1 MKELLSISSLSDED
15 IQTIFKKA
23 KFFLNSK
30 EKAYHRHPS
39 RRICLFFLE
48 DSTRTRLS
56 FDIAARNLGA
66 QTMMFATGGSSM
78 SKGESL
84 GDTLR
89 ILNKYQFDAYVIR
102 TENAGAPWLFKRYT
116 PSPIINAGDG
126 AHEHPSQALLDA
138 FTLLETWKE
147 IKGKRICLLGD
158 VIHSRVAGSNIRLLS
173 RLGAKVILCGPG
185 TLLPRKLP
193 KEWEEHWGV
202 EMEEKMEKAIEGVDA
217 VMTWRL
223 QKERMTHNFVPSFQD
238 YSKAWK
244 LTESIVER
252 LCPEAVILHPGPA
265 NREIEIES
273 KLLDSD
279 RCLVLNQAKNGTY
292 IRMAILD
299 YLFETQEKME

>member
-1 MKELLSISSLSDED
+1 
-15 IQTIFKKA
+15 
-23 KFFLNSK
+23 
-30 EKAYHRHPS
+30 
-39 RRICLFFLE
+39 
-48 DSTRTRLS
+48 
-56 FDIAARNLGA
+56 
-66 QTMMFATGGSSM
+66 MMFATGGSSM

-223 QKERMTHNFVPSFQD
+223 QKERMNKNLLTKIRPMIYPNDNCKKYQFPRYAMPGTEINVNTEVSVATIENIAIYHFVS
-238 YSKAWK
+238 
-244 LTESIVER
+244 L
-252 LCPEAVILHPGPA
+252 PA
-265 NREIEIES
+265 
-273 KLLDSD
+273 
-279 RCLVLNQAKNGTY
+279 
-292 IRMAILD
+292 
-299 YLFETQEKME
+299 EK